1 MTTSFG
7 TRTDMLLDDLAGPA
21 TQCFAGLQRRFAQLR
36 DQVGR

>member
-1 MTTSFG
+1 MTTSFE

-21 TQCFAGLQRRFAQLR
+21 NQSLRRTAALFAQLR